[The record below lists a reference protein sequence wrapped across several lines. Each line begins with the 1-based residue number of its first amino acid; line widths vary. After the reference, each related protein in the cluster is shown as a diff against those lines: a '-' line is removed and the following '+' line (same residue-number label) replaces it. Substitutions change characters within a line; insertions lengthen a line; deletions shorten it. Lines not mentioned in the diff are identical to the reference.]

1 MITIGRNGMVAAALA
16 AGLLT
21 IAAPVSATVIGF
33 DDLSA
38 SDDPIANGYAGLQW
52 RNLYVL
58 DPSSAPVSGYTNAVV
73 DGTQAAYSGFDDAA
87 EIGGLSD
94 GLVLQGGW
102 FTAAFNDGLTITAR
116 GYKGD
121 EVIHEQSFVVDTSG
135 PTQQSFDWRGVTRV
149 SFSGAGGKDRFFD
162 MSGTNFAVDAVQV
175 AAVPEPA
182 TWAMMV
188 LGFAAVATALRRQRR
203 RVLPA

>member
-1 MITIGRNGMVAAALA
+1 MTTLGKGGAVATALAAALTMA
-16 AGLLT
+16 TPA
-21 IAAPVSATVIGF
+21 SATVIGF

-52 RNLYVL
+52 SNLYVL
-58 DPSSAPVSGYTNAVV
+58 DPSTAPTSGYKNAVV
-73 DGTQAAYSGFDDAA
+73 DGQQAAYSGFDDAA
-87 EIGGLSD
+87 VIGGLSD
-94 GLVLQGGW
+94 ELVLQSGW
-102 FTAAFNDGLTITAR
+102 FTAAFNDGLTITAK

-121 EVIHEQSFVVDTSG
+121 ALLHELSFVVDTNG
-135 PTQQSFDWRGVTRV
+135 PTQQTFDWRGVTRV

-188 LGFAAVATALRRQRR
+188 LGFAAAATALRRQRR
-203 RVLPA
+203 RLALA

>member
-1 MITIGRNGMVAAALA
+1 MMTIGRNGMVAAALA
-16 AGLLT
+16 TALT
-21 IAAPVSATVIGF
+21 MAAPAGATVIGF

-38 SDDPIANGYAGLQW
+38 SDDPIADGYAGLQW

-58 DPSSAPVSGYTNAVV
+58 DPSTAPVSGYTNAVV
-73 DGTQAAYSGFDDAA
+73 DGRQAAYSGFDDAA

-94 GLVLQGGW
+94 GYVLQSGW
-102 FTAAFNDGLTITAR
+102 FTAAFNDGLTITAKS
-116 GYKGD
+116 YKGD
-121 EVIHEQSFVVDTSG
+121 ELIHELSFVVDTNA
-135 PTQQSFDWRGVTRV
+135 PTLQTFDWRGVTRV
-149 SFSGAGGKDRFFD
+149 SFAGAGGKDRFFD

-203 RVLPA
+203 RVMPA